1 MWYYYFLSW
10 IINFL
15 LIAFIVAIV
24 DESMSSEIEKH
35 QALGGFFIFFIPT
48 LLELVS
54 YRLWGQPFLL
64 NF

>member
-10 IINFL
+10 LINFL
-15 LIAFIVAIV
+15 IIAVIVAVV
-24 DESMSSEIEKH
+24 DESMTKEIEKH
-35 QALGGFFIFFIPT
+35 QALGAFFIFFIPT

-54 YRLWGQPFLL
+54 YRVWGQPFLL